1 LIAASWPALVRIPT
15 ASATREMAFCH
26 PLRPTPTPK
35 LRCDDTVGGLP
46 NPPGCVGRKLV
57 AAAVLELVDRLH
69 QAAIGVSGRFE
80 TIEARIEVLSRR
92 TDDEIE
98 QRHKLAERLSNLER
112 SV

>member
-1 LIAASWPALVRIPT
+1 
-15 ASATREMAFCH
+15 MAFCH

>member
-1 LIAASWPALVRIPT
+1 MKWR
-15 ASATREMAFCH
+15 SAIHFV
-26 PLRPTPTPK
+26 PRPR
-35 LRCDDTVGGLP
+35 LSFGDDTVGGLP

-69 QAAIGVSGRFE
+69 QADIGVSGQLE
-80 TIEARIEVLSRR
+80 TIEARIEVFSRR
-92 TDDEIE
+92 TDDEME